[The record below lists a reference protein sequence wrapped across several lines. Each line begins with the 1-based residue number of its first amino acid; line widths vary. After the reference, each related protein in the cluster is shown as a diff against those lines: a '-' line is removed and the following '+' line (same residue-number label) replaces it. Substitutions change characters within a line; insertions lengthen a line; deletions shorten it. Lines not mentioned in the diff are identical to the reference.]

1 MKWDDR
7 EMDALGCEVS
17 EWLGLWSPGLRTSS
31 PALGALS
38 VAHLVSW
45 LGVSNVRGPLC
56 LGPFSP
62 REQKTTY
69 PDFEDKRNGRKSED
83 VEGLRED
90 GTQVGQLLV
99 ASLLPSLA
107 RRSYPAT

>member
-1 MKWDDR
+1 MKWDSR
-7 EMDALGCEVS
+7 EVDALGREAS
-17 EWLGLWSPGLRTSS
+17 EWLGLWSPGLPTSS
-31 PALGALS
+31 PALGTLS
-38 VAHLVSW
+38 VAHLASW
-45 LGVSNVRGPLC
+45 LGVSNVRGPWC

-83 VEGLRED
+83 VDGLRED

-99 ASLLPSLA
+99 AGLLPGLA
-107 RRSYPAT
+107 RRSHPAT